1 MNSTMFYL
9 LNLVTLSVF
18 TGGIGFIFGYG
29 VCCEMSR
36 AKAKRR
42 RDRIAAMR
50 RAHFKAMFEARNKA
64 KKEAANTV
72 ATTY

>member
-9 LNLVTLSVF
+9 LNLVTLSAF
-18 TGGIGFIFGYG
+18 TAGIGFIFGYG

-42 RDRIAAMR
+42 RERKIASRNAK
-50 RAHFKAMFEARNKA
+50 FKDIFETGVKA
-64 KKEAANTV
+64 KKEVANAA
-72 ATTY
+72 ATTK